1 MKLWVFKY
9 ALNRNGVKFMFKGN
23 EQEILY
29 DNIET
34 NDDCDFDQDDGFDW
48 FFDYYDD
55 DFNFPIDDDF
65 DWGYDF

>member
-1 MKLWVFKY
+1 MFKY

-34 NDDCDFDQDDGFDW
+34 NDDCNFDQDDDFDW
-48 FFDYYDD
+48 FFDYYDND
-55 DFNFPIDDDF
+55 NDFIFLTDDDF